1 MRMAGGQAHHA
12 TICADTA
19 RMRWLARL
27 LLLRVLPRRLLPI
40 LTVWEVWKIVRGQQ
54 QAARD
59 RRRVTAAA
67 ALDQGPE
74 AQPLTPGPARRRP
87 TTR

>member
-1 MRMAGGQAHHA
+1 
-12 TICADTA
+12 
-19 RMRWLARL
+19 MRWLARL
-27 LLLRVLPRRLLPI
+27 LLLRVLPRKLLPI

-59 RRRVTAAA
+59 RRRLTAAGD
-67 ALDQGPE
+67 LDQGTEARRLPE
-74 AQPLTPGPARRRP
+74 GPAPRRT

>member
-1 MRMAGGQAHHA
+1 
-12 TICADTA
+12 
-19 RMRWLARL
+19 MRWLARL
-27 LLLRVLPRRLLPI
+27 LLLRILPRKLLPI

-59 RRRVTAAA
+59 RRRLTAAG
-67 ALDQGPE
+67 ALDQGTE
-74 AQPLTPGPARRRP
+74 ARRLPTGPSTGRP

>member
-1 MRMAGGQAHHA
+1 
-12 TICADTA
+12 
-19 RMRWLARL
+19 MRWLARL
-27 LLLRVLPRRLLPI
+27 LLLRVLPRKLLPI

-59 RRRVTAAA
+59 RRRLTAAGD
-67 ALDQGPE
+67 LDQSTQA
-74 AQPLTPGPARRRP
+74 AQLPAEPATRRP

>member
-1 MRMAGGQAHHA
+1 
-12 TICADTA
+12 
-19 RMRWLARL
+19 MRWLARL
-27 LLLRVLPRRLLPI
+27 LLLRVLPRKLLPI

-59 RRRVTAAA
+59 RRRLTEAGE
-67 ALDQGPE
+67 LDQGAE
-74 AQPLTPGPARRRP
+74 ARKLPTGPATRGP

>member
-1 MRMAGGQAHHA
+1 
-12 TICADTA
+12 
-19 RMRWLARL
+19 MRWLARL
-27 LLLRVLPRRLLPI
+27 LLLRVLPRKLLPI

-74 AQPLTPGPARRRP
+74 AQPLSPGPSTRRS